1 MMSGY
6 DLTSFLLGAAVVLLV
21 ILAIDLV
28 VAGGAMSMG
37 MMSGVAGMI
46 GTPWGWLLLVLLV
59 VTLVAA
65 FAGR

>member
-1 MMSGY
+1 MN
-6 DLTSFLLGAAVVLLV
+6 SFLMGAAVVLLV
-21 ILAIDLV
+21 ILVLDLV

-37 MMSGVAGMI
+37 MMGGVAGMI

-59 VTLVAA
+59 VALIAA